1 MLATL
6 DVGHHVSLPVRVLP
20 FVSHPFME
28 GGENNTC
35 PPLKRSTSAG
45 KLTKME
51 NGNRFCSPPTGHVL
65 VLELREMGCVLRY
78 ESVLIASVPRHTSSF
93 I

>member
-1 MLATL
+1 MC
-6 DVGHHVSLPVRVLP
+6 HSLSEFFPLCPTPLWKGVKTTP
-20 FVSHPFME
+20 A
-28 GGENNTC
+28 

-45 KLTKME
+45 KLTEME

-78 ESVLIASVPRHTSSF
+78 ESVLIASVPKHNSSF